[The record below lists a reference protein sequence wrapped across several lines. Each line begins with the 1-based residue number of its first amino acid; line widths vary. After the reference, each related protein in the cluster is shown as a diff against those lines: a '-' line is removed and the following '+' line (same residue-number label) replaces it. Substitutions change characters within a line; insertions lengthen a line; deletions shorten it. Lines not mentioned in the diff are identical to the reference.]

1 MSFERQKRIVPW
13 VKRAQQL
20 WGTASLKRRQA
31 FTPQRQKQ
39 CTSRPLRSWDTLS
52 LRALFRVYPRLHF
65 ARKRPK
71 HRHAF
76 FIAASPIGEQ

>member
-39 CTSRPLRSWDTLS
+39 CTSRLLRSWDTLS
-52 LRALFRVYPRLHF
+52 LRALFRVYPRLRF
-65 ARKRPK
+65 LLGRR